1 MRLEESWTMEMRIF
15 RRRGGI
21 EIDCRTWLL
30 IVTPLAA
37 HASLATQAHHIA
49 YQLMNQNYKILAIV
63 SFLEKLSSFLLD
75 CVPRH
80 YYE

>member
-15 RRRGGI
+15 RRKGGT
-21 EIDCRTWLL
+21 EIDCRAWLL

-37 HASLATQAHHIA
+37 LASLAAQAHHIA
-49 YQLMNQNYKILAIV
+49 YQLMNQNHKILAIV
-63 SFLEKLSSFLLD
+63 SFSEKLSLFLSD